1 MLLAA
6 IDIGS
11 NAVRLLISRVYKV
24 DGKPFFSKEE
34 LVRIPVRLGEDVFST
49 GQISEAKIEKLKNTL
64 TGFKS
69 LMLAY
74 EVANYKA
81 VATSAMRDAQN
92 GPEIIKALSQEPG
105 IKITIIDGNKEARMV
120 FETHVE
126 EILNPKQ
133 SYMYIDVG
141 GGSTEIT
148 IYHQNSVFA
157 SHSFNIGTLR
167 LLLDKVSKNQW
178 DEMKDCVKAKT
189 QTIDSINAIG
199 SGGNINKLFKMYGKR
214 ESQHIGYEKLKQAYE
229 TLNTLSVKERIERLH
244 LKPDRADVIVHAA
257 KIYLNIMKQ
266 ARIERMYVPQVG
278 LSDGLIH
285 ELYFETQQT
294 K

>member
-49 GQISEAKIEKLKNTL
+49 GQISEVKIEKLKNTL

-92 GPEIIKALSQEPG
+92 GPEIIKALSEEPG

-133 SYMYIDVG
+133 SYMY
-141 GGSTEIT
+141 
-148 IYHQNSVFA
+148 
-157 SHSFNIGTLR
+157 
-167 LLLDKVSKNQW
+167 
-178 DEMKDCVKAKT
+178 
-189 QTIDSINAIG
+189 
-199 SGGNINKLFKMYGKR
+199 
-214 ESQHIGYEKLKQAYE
+214 
-229 TLNTLSVKERIERLH
+229 LS
-244 LKPDRADVIVHAA
+244 
-257 KIYLNIMKQ
+257 
-266 ARIERMYVPQVG
+266 
-278 LSDGLIH
+278 LIH
-285 ELYFETQQT
+285 I
-294 K
+294 